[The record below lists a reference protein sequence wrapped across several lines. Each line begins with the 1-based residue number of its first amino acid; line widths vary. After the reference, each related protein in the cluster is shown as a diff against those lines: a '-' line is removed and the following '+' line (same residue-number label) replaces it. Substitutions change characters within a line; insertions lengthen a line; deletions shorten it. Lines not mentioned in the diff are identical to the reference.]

1 MIYFNHKR
9 KKGYF
14 KMEVVFVMLI
24 GYIIASC
31 FCGDA
36 VTAMLLAFLAP
47 VAVAVVWLIAII
59 LINGIRETFM

>member
-1 MIYFNHKR
+1 
-9 KKGYF
+9 
-14 KMEVVFVMLI
+14 MEVVFVMLI

-31 FCGDA
+31 FCDA

-47 VAVAVVWLIAII
+47 VAVAVIWLIAII